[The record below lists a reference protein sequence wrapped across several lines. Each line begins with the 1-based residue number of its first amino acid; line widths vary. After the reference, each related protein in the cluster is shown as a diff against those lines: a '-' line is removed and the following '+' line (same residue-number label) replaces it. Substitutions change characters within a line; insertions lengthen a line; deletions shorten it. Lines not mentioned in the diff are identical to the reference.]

1 MLISVFVISYLN
13 PWMKNIIKNKS
24 NIGYICP
31 YHVGVQ

>member
-1 MLISVFVISYLN
+1 MRIRDKLFKSMNEKYN
-13 PWMKNIIKNKS
+13 KNKS